1 MLMYVYDIIYIYKAW
16 AEAPAM
22 EWKTIYNSAGLGL
35 AEWWCVCALAYTHF
49 VSKLTGI
56 AVCRCERMETKTDTL
71 TEAIEIGK
79 RTSEG
84 NGKITREKK
93 NRKIICTKM
102 KKVRKKSTTSY
113 VTFSSRYVYLV
124 QYTHTHT
131 LHTLRKSYFKSN
143 SFHAKAIKKK

>member
-1 MLMYVYDIIYIYKAW
+1 MSWSTSNGMKNDIQFCWAW
-16 AEAPAM
+16 SCWM
-22 EWKTIYNSAGLGL
+22 MV
-35 AEWWCVCALAYTHF
+35 CVCTRIHSLCLEIDGNSCLSMRANGNQNRHTHR
-49 VSKLTGI
+49 SDRNRQKD
-56 AVCRCERMETKTDTL
+56 ER
-71 TEAIEIGK
+71 
-79 RTSEG
+79 RQWQN
-84 NGKITREKK
+84 NGRKK